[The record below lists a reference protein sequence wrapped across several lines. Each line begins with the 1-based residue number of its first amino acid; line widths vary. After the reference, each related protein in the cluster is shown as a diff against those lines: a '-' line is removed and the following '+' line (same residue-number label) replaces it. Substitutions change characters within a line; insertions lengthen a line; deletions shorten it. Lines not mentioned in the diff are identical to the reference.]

1 MNELFNAII
10 APYAPTIEMEQL
22 VTDSLIAQQLVDA
35 QDQEIIPTVFKRDDF
50 EAFTRPA
57 SERPSDDEL
66 LLALVFYFGASEE
79 TTIKWIAGMDLE
91 FLSESVE
98 DKDRGNF

>member
-22 VTDSLIAQQLVDA
+22 VADSLIAQQLVDA

-66 LLALVFYFGASEE
+66 LLALVFYFGASEA
-79 TTIKWIAGMDLE
+79 TTINWIAGMDLE
-91 FLSESVE
+91 FLSESINE
-98 DKDRGNF
+98 

>member
-1 MNELFNAII
+1 MDDLFNAII

-57 SERPSDDEL
+57 NERPSDDEL

-79 TTIKWIAGMDLE
+79 TTINWLSGMDLE
-91 FLSESVE
+91 FLMESIKE
-98 DKDRGNF
+98 K

>member
-1 MNELFNAII
+1 MNDLFDAII
-10 APYAPTIEMEQL
+10 APYAPSIEMEQL
-22 VTDSLIAQQLVDA
+22 VTDSIIQQQLVDA
-35 QDQEIIPTVFKRDDF
+35 QEQEIIPTVFKRNDF

-66 LLALVFYFGASEE
+66 LLALVFYFGASEA
-79 TTIKWIAGMDLE
+79 TTIKWLAGMDLE

-98 DKDRGNF
+98 AKE

>member
-1 MNELFNAII
+1 MNQL
-10 APYAPTIEMEQL
+10 TQEMEQL
-22 VTDSLIAQQLVDA
+22 IMNSLIAQQLVDA
-35 QDQEIIPTVFKRDDF
+35 QDQEIIPTVFKRTDDF

-66 LLALVFYFGASEE
+66 LLALVFYFGASEA

-91 FLSESVE
+91 FLMESIKE
-98 DKDRGNF
+98 QE

>member
-1 MNELFNAII
+1 MNQL
-10 APYAPTIEMEQL
+10 TQEMESL
-22 VTDSLIAQQLVDA
+22 IKDALIAQQLVDA
-35 QDQEIIPTVFKRDDF
+35 QDQEVIPTVFKRTDDF

-66 LLALVFYFGASEE
+66 LMALVFYFGASEA
-79 TTIKWIAGMDLE
+79 TTIKWLAGMDLE

-98 DKDRGNF
+98 GRE

>member
-1 MNELFNAII
+1 MNDLFNAII

-22 VTDSLIAQQLVDA
+22 VVDSLIHQQLVDA
-35 QDQEIIPTVFKRDDF
+35 QDQEIIPTVFKRTDDF

-79 TTIKWIAGMDLE
+79 ATINWLSGMDLE
-91 FLSESVE
+91 FLMESIKEQV
-98 DKDRGNF
+98 